1 MAYGSGFGLLLS
13 QTSQKRKM
21 SYMGNEL
28 YLHLKT
34 SNLQVR
40 SRAPDMSMCFQH
52 LRLTLT
58 DCRGNHR
65 RKQNLKNPNLQMSMN
80 RAHLTSSPFNIQF
93 VTISV
98 SKRREQHRRKHFEN
112 QEPCIMRGVY
122 YKNMKWQAAIKVDKK
137 QIHPGTVGSQQ
148 EAACLA
154 AFMCGREPNF
164 ELTAKEKDKLNKLI
178 WDDFLTMTQNHDFS
192 KFWKLMEKEYRS

>member
-34 SNLQVR
+34 GNLQVG

-58 DCRGNHR
+58 DLQS
-65 RKQNLKNPNLQMSMN
+65 RKKRNLKHPNPQMSMN
-80 RAHLTSSPFNIQF
+80 RAHLTSSPFNIQC
-93 VTISV
+93 
-98 SKRREQHRRKHFEN
+98 SKGRNDIEEN
-112 QEPCIMRGVY
+112 TLRTKNLANERG
-122 YKNMKWQAAIKVDKK
+122 M
-137 QIHPGTVGSQQ
+137 
-148 EAACLA
+148 
-154 AFMCGREPNF
+154 F
-164 ELTAKEKDKLNKLI
+164 
-178 WDDFLTMTQNHDFS
+178 
-192 KFWKLMEKEYRS
+192 

>member
-34 SNLQVR
+34 SNLQVG

-58 DCRGNHR
+58 DLQS
-65 RKQNLKNPNLQMSMN
+65 RKKRNLKNPNPQMSMN
-80 RAHLTSSPFNIQF
+80 RAPLTSSPFNIQF

-98 SKRREQHRRKHFEN
+98 FKRQKRHRRKHFEN

-122 YKNMKWQAAIKVDKK
+122 FKNMKWQAAIKVDKK

-148 EAACLA
+148 EVACLYDR
-154 AFMCGREPNF
+154 GPNF
-164 ELTAKEKDKLNKLI
+164 ELTAEKGELSKLI
-178 WDDFLTMTQNHDFS
+178 WDDFLTMTLSAINS
-192 KFWKLMEKEYRS
+192 KSNLTCL

>member
-34 SNLQVR
+34 GNLQVG

-58 DCRGNHR
+58 D
-65 RKQNLKNPNLQMSMN
+65 LQ
-80 RAHLTSSPFNIQF
+80 R
-93 VTISV
+93 
-98 SKRREQHRRKHFEN
+98 
-112 QEPCIMRGVY
+112 
-122 YKNMKWQAAIKVDKK
+122 
-137 QIHPGTVGSQQ
+137 
-148 EAACLA
+148 
-154 AFMCGREPNF
+154 
-164 ELTAKEKDKLNKLI
+164 
-178 WDDFLTMTQNHDFS
+178 
-192 KFWKLMEKEYRS
+192 